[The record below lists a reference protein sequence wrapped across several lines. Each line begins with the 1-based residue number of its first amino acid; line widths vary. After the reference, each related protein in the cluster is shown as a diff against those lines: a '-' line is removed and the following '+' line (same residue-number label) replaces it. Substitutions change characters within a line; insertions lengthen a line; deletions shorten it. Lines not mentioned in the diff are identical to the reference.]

1 MSTFRTTFPGI
12 SPNAWEHPADRVALN
27 TLRKATGLDTAV
39 KFFLGNTD
47 ERSLRLV
54 YLASAVRVTPRQ
66 FARVHAAT
74 EDVCEV
80 LGVAKTP
87 DVFVAQNP
95 FFNAGAVGWDNAFIV
110 LNSSAVSALTDEELR
125 NLIGHEMG
133 HILSGHVLYKTMLH
147 MLLTLSPLA
156 SALPL
161 TNVVLMSLIAALR
174 EWDRKSELS
183 ADRAGLLCV
192 QDPNVSIGVL
202 MKLAG
207 GGDLNQMNVD
217 EFMQQAEE
225 YNNANSI
232 LDATYKLL
240 NLVWRTHPF
249 AVVRVAELLK
259 WSKSAEYEEIL
270 KGNYPTGRT
279 DFKDDFAKASE
290 SYGQDWK
297 DNTKPFEQVFSEME
311 KTVKDAADEARKL
324 WENYFGDKK

>member
-27 TLRKATGLDTAV
+27 ALRKAAGLDTAIR
-39 KFFLGNTD
+39 FFLGNTD

-66 FARVHAAT
+66 YARVHAAT

-80 LGVAKTP
+80 LGVAKMP

-95 FFNAGAVGWDNAFIV
+95 FFNAGAVGWDNPFIV
-110 LNSSAVSALTDEELR
+110 VNSSAVATLTDEELR
-125 NLIGHEMG
+125 DLMGHEMG
-133 HILSGHVLYKTMLH
+133 HILSGHVLYKTMLQ
-147 MLLTLSPLA
+147 MLLMLAPLA
-156 SALPL
+156 NALPL
-161 TNVVLMSLIAALR
+161 TNVVLLGLIAALR

-183 ADRAGLLCV
+183 ADRAGLLSV

-202 MKLAG
+202 MKIAG
-207 GGDLNQMNVD
+207 GADLKQMDVE
-217 EFMQQAEE
+217 EFIRQAEE
-225 YNNANSI
+225 YNNANTV
-232 LDATYKLL
+232 LDTTYKLL

-259 WSKSAEYEEIL
+259 WSKSAEYEAIL

-279 DFKDDFAKASE
+279 DMKDDFAKAAE
-290 SYGQDWK
+290 GYRQDWK
-297 DNTKPFEQVFSEME
+297 ENAQPFQNVFSEVE
-311 KTVKDAADEARKL
+311 KTMKDATDEARKL
-324 WENYFGDKK
+324 WDNFFNKK